1 MLMSRTLLSG
11 ALRSRVFAPTVRL
24 LAPRTFSTTSPIPAP
39 TPLNVTATK
48 GSLPVQSTSPHAPLG
63 VLAALAYASDP
74 SSLTLTPRSKLSD
87 EFSLA
92 DRVAL
97 VSGANR
103 GLGLEMAMALS
114 EAGARAVYCIDL
126 PEKPGK
132 EWEAVRAYIAEMG
145 RREGREA
152 RVEYVRGDVT
162 DQRGMWSIGEMV
174 AKREGRMDVGVAAAG
189 VLREDTDCLE
199 YPAEEFKK
207 VSVWFGGSLKGD

>member
-1 MLMSRTLLSG
+1 MSMSRTLLSG
-11 ALRSRVFAPTVRL
+11 ALRSRVFAPTLRL

-39 TPLNVTATK
+39 TPTQLNVTATK
-48 GSLPVQSTSPHAPLG
+48 GTLPVQSTSPHAPLG

-74 SSLTLTPRSKLSD
+74 SSPALTPRSKLPD

-126 PEKPGK
+126 PEKPGG
-132 EWEAVRAYIAEMG
+132 EWEAVRAYIEEMG
-145 RREGREA
+145 RMEGREA

-207 VSVWFGGSLKGD
+207 VSV